1 MRAHVVEGGGGVRLY
16 AIDEG
21 DQDARPILFLHGFS
35 QCRLS
40 FLKQFESDLIEDFRL
55 VAMDLRGHGRSEKPV
70 GAYGDS
76 KLWAQDVNT
85 VIQTLGLERPL
96 LVGHAYGGVVIGDYL
111 RFYGEADVSGIQLVS
126 AITKVGTEDA
136 MTVISPEFQALAPG
150 LFSNS
155 VDESLRSLSEFMR
168 MCTHEELS
176 ETDFCFFLGFNT
188 MVPPHVREG
197 LFSRVVDND
206 DVLRAFSKPAL
217 VTHGYRDII
226 VFPAAARHHAAT
238 IPNATLS
245 LYSNVG
251 HVPHWEVPDLFGQE
265 LRKFADSLTRPD
277 GSEDPSALGRP
288 FER

>member
-1 MRAHVVEGGGGVRLY
+1 MRDHVVEGGGGLRLY

-21 DQDARPILFLHGFS
+21 DQDAQPIVFLHGFS

-40 FLKQFESDLIEDFRL
+40 FLKQFESDLIDDFRL
-55 VAMDLRGHGRSEKPV
+55 VAMDLRGHGRSEKPAA
-70 GAYGDS
+70 AYGDS
-76 KLWAQDVNT
+76 KLWAEDVNA
-85 VIQTLGLERPL
+85 VIQTLGLENPL

-126 AITKVGTEDA
+126 AITKVGTEAA
-136 MTVISPEFQALAPG
+136 MAVISPEFQALAPG

-188 MVPPHVREG
+188 MVPPYVREG

-206 DVLRAFSKPAL
+206 DVLSAFSKPGL

-238 IPNATLS
+238 IPGATLS
-245 LYSNVG
+245 LYPGVG
-251 HVPHWEVPDLFGQE
+251 HVPHWETPDLFDQE
-265 LRKFADSLTRPD
+265 LRKFANSLT
-277 GSEDPSALGRP
+277 
-288 FER
+288 